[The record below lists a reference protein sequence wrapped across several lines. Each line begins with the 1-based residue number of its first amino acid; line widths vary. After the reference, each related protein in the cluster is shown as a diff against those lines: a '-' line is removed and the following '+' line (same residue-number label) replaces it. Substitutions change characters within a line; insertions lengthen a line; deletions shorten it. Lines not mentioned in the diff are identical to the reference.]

1 MSKKSSVPYVL
12 LITIEDQLQDIIP
25 TKNEIIDLT
34 RAFAQSVGKE
44 VPIDTIDFD
53 LTKKDILRQNLDCL
67 SDDEKFDFMSQI
79 QKLSYVKC
87 RPELEEEITNLL
99 SYQDRITGS
108 KDSRNSISGLL
119 AAYPPKIRKQWTKAC
134 IFFDKDDYRNALDNV
149 RLAVELLVK
158 ELTKSDASLENQQK
172 NLGNFL
178 KAKGIG
184 KQVRNYL
191 HNILNIYEKIQNNEV
206 KHDVPES
213 LSREEVTFIMNQSY
227 VLIKFLVDCDN
238 KAF

>member
-1 MSKKSSVPYVL
+1 
-12 LITIEDQLQDIIP
+12 
-25 TKNEIIDLT
+25 
-34 RAFAQSVGKE
+34 
-44 VPIDTIDFD
+44 
-53 LTKKDILRQNLDCL
+53 
-67 SDDEKFDFMSQI
+67 MSQI